1 MSLYHLIRTKQ
12 LEKIIYKLSKGL
24 ELDDKEKNIVK
35 KIVEEKEKIKWLG
48 KFKEH
53 QRYGK

>member
-35 KIVEEKEKIKWLG
+35 KIVEEKEKIK
-48 KFKEH
+48 
-53 QRYGK
+53 